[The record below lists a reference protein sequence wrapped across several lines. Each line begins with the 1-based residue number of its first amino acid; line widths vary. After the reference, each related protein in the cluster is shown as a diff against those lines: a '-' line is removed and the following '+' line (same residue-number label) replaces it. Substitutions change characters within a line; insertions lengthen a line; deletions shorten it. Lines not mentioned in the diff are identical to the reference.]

1 MASDAVLS
9 TLHRGWLALE
19 PLGLPMAV
27 AGGVA
32 LAAWKHARFTRDADL
47 LIAADQGQL
56 DEALKALHAAG
67 FYARRSPPVLEIDR
81 QRIVQLGYIP
91 PEGTFPFQLDL
102 LLAREGHQTTA
113 LSRSVP
119 ESIPGLDQTLRVLRP
134 DDLILLKLTAGRII
148 DRADA
153 AMLLRENRA
162 EIDLNYLAEWSER
175 LGVVEQW
182 SEIWRETFA
191 EEPLPGTTG
200 K

>member
-1 MASDAVLS
+1 
-9 TLHRGWLALE
+9 
-19 PLGLPMAV
+19 MAV

-47 LIAADQGQL
+47 LIAADQSQL
-56 DEALKALHAAG
+56 DQVLNALQAAG
-67 FYARRSPPVLEIDR
+67 FYARHTPPVMEIDE
-81 QRIVQLGYIP
+81 QRIVQLGYLP
-91 PEGTFPFQLDL
+91 PDGAFPFQLDL
-102 LLAREGHQTTA
+102 LLARTEHQTVA

-119 ESIPGLDQTLRVLRP
+119 ESIPGLDQPLQVLRP

-182 SEIWRETFA
+182 SEIWRETFP
-191 EEPLPGTTG
+191 EEPLPNSTSG